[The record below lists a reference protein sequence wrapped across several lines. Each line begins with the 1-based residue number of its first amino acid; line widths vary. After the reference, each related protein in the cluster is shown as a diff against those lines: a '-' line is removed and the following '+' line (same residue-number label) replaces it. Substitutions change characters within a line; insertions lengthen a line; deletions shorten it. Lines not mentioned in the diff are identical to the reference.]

1 MVTFWLTPNTPFGMG
16 PEYGSLPWKVPTHG
30 AGHHHRHEWID
41 GEEQVTKLEFED
53 LDSHLADFET
63 EVIAYD
69 R

>member
-1 MVTFWLTPNTPFGMG
+1 MADNDVL
-16 PEYGSLPWKVPTHG
+16 V
-30 AGHHHRHEWID
+30 D

>member
-1 MVTFWLTPNTPFGMG
+1 MIGMADNDV
-16 PEYGSLPWKVPTHG
+16 LV
-30 AGHHHRHEWID
+30 D